1 MRSWPAVWRS
11 GVAFCYGVVC
21 AVWIREGVAC
31 GCATTSV
38 ACMAWPSVR
47 LWRTRMVGMR
57 CGGVLEAC
65 GGVGCALGVRCGC
78 DGVRCVWRTVAL
90 CERCD
95 CV

>member
-1 MRSWPAVWRS
+1 MLCGHGLRCGVRVWRS
-11 GVAFCYGVVC
+11 AMALCVRCGSVRVWRVCGV
-21 AVWIREGVAC
+21 
-31 GCATTSV
+31 
-38 ACMAWPSVR
+38 AWPSVR